1 MLSRLLGATLM
12 AAAAL
17 AVVVPAKATT
27 ITPGGSVAADT
38 INTFDANPPALG
50 SQVSFTHDYT
60 FTGVGS
66 LDSSAL
72 ITVLLP
78 FPNPGLVTGQPGIA
92 NLVISWLKT
101 DFTPLASLTLTNVN
115 GQTLAFTFDYAF
127 GVISDAI
134 LRLTGTTLKS
144 ENKAF
149 YDVTLTFSK
158 NSNTD
163 LPLPPALLL
172 FGSALVGMTV
182 LGRRKRKGA
191 AA

>member
-12 AAAAL
+12 AAAVL
-17 AVVVPAKATT
+17 AVALPAKATT
-27 ITPGGSVAADT
+27 ITPGGSVPADT
-38 INTFDANPPALG
+38 INTFDANPGPLG

-66 LDSSAL
+66 LASSAL
-72 ITVLLP
+72 VTVLLP
-78 FPNPGLVTGQPGIA
+78 FPNPPSVTGQPGIA

-101 DFTPLASLTLTNVN
+101 DLTPLASLTLTNAS
-115 GQTLAFTFDYAF
+115 GQTLAFTFDYTF
-127 GVISDAI
+127 GLITDAV

-144 ENKAF
+144 DKKAF
-149 YDVTLTFSK
+149 YDLTLTFSRD
-158 NSNTD
+158 SNTD